1 MDGEGVAYIY
11 TQQCILSRETAKL
24 LHLQQHAWTWKV
36 LSLLNSDREGK
47 LLHIFTYM
55 WNLNYKTVEPI

>member
-47 LLHIFTYM
+47 LLHLY
-55 WNLNYKTVEPI
+55 VESKL